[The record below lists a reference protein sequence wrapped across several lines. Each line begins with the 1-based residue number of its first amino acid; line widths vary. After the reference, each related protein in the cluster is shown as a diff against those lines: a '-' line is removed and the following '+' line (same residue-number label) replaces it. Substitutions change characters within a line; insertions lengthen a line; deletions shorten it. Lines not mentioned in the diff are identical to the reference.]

1 MSFVV
6 VAVIYCCG
14 MIYINISTFVVVAGC
29 NIGLC
34 VVMG

>member
-6 VAVIYCCG
+6 VAVMYCRG
-14 MIYINISTFVVVAGC
+14 MIYVNISISVVVAGC

-34 VVMG
+34 VVVG